1 MKHDTCLL
9 APMPVTKP
17 VVTVLN
23 CPASLRLD
31 PEPLVQIFADQGEV
45 AAEETVCR
53 ALEDLARRIN
63 DLQSPRE
70 RSAFDEIGKPVHRI
84 AAIAGQIG
92 LIEVSIAAESVAQAA
107 KQKDGIALEATMAR
121 LERGFDSAISQ
132 VWNFSALI

>member
-9 APMPVTKP
+9 APMPAVEP
-17 VVTVLN
+17 AVTVLN
-23 CPASLRLD
+23 CPAALRLD
-31 PEPLVQIFADQGEV
+31 PEPLMQIFADQGEV

-70 RSAFDEIGKPVHRI
+70 RCAFAEIGKPVRRI
-84 AAIAGQIG
+84 AAIASQIG
-92 LIEVSIAAESVAQAA
+92 LIEVAIAAEGVAKTAQ
-107 KQKDGIALEATMAR
+107 QRDGVALEATMAR